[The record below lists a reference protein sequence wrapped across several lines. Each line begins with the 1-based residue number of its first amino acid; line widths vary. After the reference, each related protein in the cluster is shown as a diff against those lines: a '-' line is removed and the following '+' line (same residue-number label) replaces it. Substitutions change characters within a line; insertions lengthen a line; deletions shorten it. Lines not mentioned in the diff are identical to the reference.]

1 MPAVPQLTDEEVGR
15 LLDFLLAMTPSS
27 PDPQWEAAFQA
38 QYGRAPSTQDRM
50 NREWSLEFASRFGRA
65 PSEADWAART
75 TVMQTVM
82 SMTPMGGP
90 PPR

>member
-1 MPAVPQLTDEEVGR
+1 MPQLTDEEVGR
-15 LLDFLLAMTPSS
+15 LLDFLLAMTPPA

-38 QYGRAPSTQDRM
+38 QHGRAPSAQDRM
-50 NREWSLEFASRFGRA
+50 DREWSLEFASRFGRA